1 MNKSVFRQ
9 VRFAL
14 YAAFLLNGVLVQWV
28 LPLDF
33 RCSVT
38 GEHCFACGLRG
49 AVDRLLQGDFAGAYG
64 SNPLIVPIVLIA
76 ALMCADVL
84 WYFWKQRR
92 KNHE

>member
-14 YAAFLLNGVLVQWV
+14 SAAFLRNGVLVQWV

-76 ALMCADVL
+76 ALMCADML
-84 WYFWKQRR
+84 WYFWEQWR

>member
-49 AVDRLLQGDFAGAYG
+49 AVDRLLQGDFSGAYD

-76 ALMCADVL
+76 ALMCADML